1 LLQGVSLRRRGS
13 LLAEEEISREAKTF
27 GARFVIEKIGPFG
40 TKRWI
45 FSKSAARGRS
55 GKRLPLDSRYRQ

>member
-1 LLQGVSLRRRGS
+1 MT
-13 LLAEEEISREAKTF
+13 REAKTF